1 MISMR
6 IKKDSLFVNV
16 SDDMVLPLLTLYN
29 SGNFTEAGVNQNF
42 KDLKNGLAIKS
53 WGWYLIMS
61 GGLLLIIGAI
71 AIILIVRRRSKR
83 IESEISEL

>member
-6 IKKDSLFVNV
+6 IKKDALFVNV

-29 SGNFTEAGVNQNF
+29 SGNFTESGVNANF
-42 KDLKNGLAIKS
+42 KDLKTGLAIQN

-61 GGLLLIIGAI
+61 AGLLLIIGGI
-71 AIILIVRRRSKR
+71 AIVLVVKCRSQR